1 MSFTLWLSAEEE
13 RILEGIM
20 RSEGARSKEQAV
32 IKAIL
37 DKGDQ
42 LAAERHARETPAA
55 GAATL
60 PGQSTPSRG

>member
-1 MSFTLWLSAEEE
+1 MSFTLWLSDEEE

-20 RSEGARSKEQAV
+20 RSEGVRSKEQAA

-37 DKGDQ
+37 DKGDR
-42 LAAERHARETPAA
+42 LAAERHARETPAS

-60 PGQSTPSRG
+60 PVRSTSARG